1 MLFRSSVDSTAGI
14 TTLTFDR
21 RHGFNGALGITTI
34 TDNTTSYSDGT
45 YYNVKLL
52 NDGTSTWQG
61 ATAKV
66 FVSGGVIADVD
77 IMNPGSGYA
86 AAQNL
91 DIESIGGEVGIG
103 TTTIAVN
110 VGDVVQVTGLGT
122 VSSKHYRI
130 DSIVSDTEIAIAK
143 TDSDPEILANSYVYN
158 VGVAVTI
165 SGTTYDAASGITTFT
180 CSNPHNLI
188 AGNKFELLNQSDARL
203 GEFTVRERVGINTFT
218 AVTTD
223 EVTSPYHLYKH
234 GLEANQQTSSVT
246 EEFGGRFFAIYGGVS
261 DQIVDAITATGTAI
275 KLPNVNLATTK
286 KFALGDYIQVNRE
299 IMRIVS
305 SELGG
310 VSSDEITVVR
320 AMFGTRAVAHDAGS
334 RIQKIQPL
342 SVELRRNSIMRVSGH
357 TFEYLGYGPG
367 NYSTGLPQ
375 VQTRT
380 LSDLEEYLAQAQD
393 RGGGIVVYTG
403 LNNDGDF
410 YIGNKKINSFTG
422 QEETFNIPIPTVT
435 GSESSSTSERF
446 DEVIITNSISVEG
459 GENNNIL
466 SNFDGPVNFG
476 NEVSADGDVTINGNL
491 TIAGGFSVDV
501 NATSF
506 ATPTFGNIQIAQ
518 SSLSTIDTA
527 TGDLTINAAIGSSV
541 GINTIT
547 TIDGDLY
554 VTGNI
559 TAYFPSDVNLKSN
572 VKPLQNAVDKVIQLK
587 GCSFF
592 WNEKAGE
599 SKDGQ
604 KDYGVIAQ
612 DVEKVFPELVVED
625 KNGVKKVRY
634 EGLIPVLIESIK
646 ELNMRMAMDGD
657 PGAIPHKAWVTPGTQ
672 RQQQM
677 SQYPYPQQYPYYPY
691 PPQGGQYPYPPQPP
705 QQ

>member
-1 MLFRSSVDSTAGI
+1 MEFQTGVIDVDGVTHNPGTFTDTTGSRNLSLPRFERNDLQSNFFIYRNTIVQGYERDKSDGLYILELLDADYAPEVEFTGQKYKPNVEDYYPQFDRDNPDANPPAAASYAKRAPVGSVVTNDQKNSLTRNTIDSFFKKTKVGKEISSVDSTAGI

-130 DSIVSDTEIAIAK
+130 ASIVSDTAIAIAK

-299 IMRIVS
+299 IMRVVS
-305 SELGG
+305 SALGG
-310 VSSDEITVVR
+310 VGSDEITVVR
-320 AMFGTRAVAHDAGS
+320 AMFGTRAVAHEAGS
-334 RIQKIQPL
+334 VVQKIVP
-342 SVELRRNSIMRVSGH
+342 S
-357 TFEYLGYGPG
+357 
-367 NYSTGLPQ
+367 
-375 VQTRT
+375 
-380 LSDLEEYLAQAQD
+380 SD
-393 RGGGIVVYTG
+393 
-403 LNNDGDF
+403 
-410 YIGNKKINSFTG
+410 K
-422 QEETFNIPIPTVT
+422 
-435 GSESSSTSERF
+435 
-446 DEVIITNSISVEG
+446 
-459 GENNNIL
+459 
-466 SNFDGPVNFG
+466 NFDG
-476 NEVSADGDVTINGNL
+476 T
-491 TIAGGFSVDV
+491 
-501 NATSF
+501 
-506 ATPTFGNIQIAQ
+506 
-518 SSLSTIDTA
+518 
-527 TGDLTINAAIGSSV
+527 
-541 GINTIT
+541 
-547 TIDGDLY
+547 
-554 VTGNI
+554 
-559 TAYFPSDVNLKSN
+559 
-572 VKPLQNAVDKVIQLK
+572 
-587 GCSFF
+587 
-592 WNEKAGE
+592 
-599 SKDGQ
+599 
-604 KDYGVIAQ
+604 
-612 DVEKVFPELVVED
+612 
-625 KNGVKKVRY
+625 
-634 EGLIPVLIESIK
+634 
-646 ELNMRMAMDGD
+646 
-657 PGAIPHKAWVTPGTQ
+657 
-672 RQQQM
+672 
-677 SQYPYPQQYPYYPY
+677 
-691 PPQGGQYPYPPQPP
+691 
-705 QQ
+705 